1 MMFNFTSKYNTQ
13 YLLHMPN
20 MFSAFLEFIIL
31 KGGGGYIKYI
41 FSQCPAVNMAS
52 IVKRCF
58 IDPSNDTRNN
68 SSVVRWILN
77 APYLGR

>member
-20 MFSAFLEFIIL
+20 MFSAFLEFIIV
-31 KGGGGYIKYI
+31 KGGGYIKYI
-41 FSQCPAVNMAS
+41 FSQRPAVNMAS

-58 IDPSNDTRNN
+58 IHPSNDTGNN

-77 APYLGR
+77 ALYLGR